1 MERKTM
7 RALLSGA
14 HPQRR
19 TGDRGMSARLRQLRD
34 ELGPMGLASLALLA
48 ATALFFSLVLKPL
61 QERNQVLE
69 STLARHAGRAAPGL
83 PGAAS
88 GKLERFYEQLEKT
101 EAPTDWLAKLY
112 GIGKATGVELQSGSY
127 RSVGAGNA
135 GANAGAERPGA
146 DRAAGGGRIE
156 RYEIVLPVTGTY
168 PQLRDFLKRALA
180 EIPVLSLDQ
189 LTLKRESRDDGA
201 VRAELKMT
209 LYLVKP

>member
-1 MERKTM
+1 MERKAM
-7 RALLSGA
+7 KNLLSGVN
-14 HPQRR
+14 PLRR
-19 TGDRGMSARLRQLRD
+19 ASDRGLVTARLLQLRD

-61 QERNQVLE
+61 QERNQALE
-69 STLARHAGRAAPGL
+69 STLARHAGRAGAGM

-88 GKLERFYEQLEKT
+88 GKLEDFYAHLGKT

-127 RSVGAGNA
+127 RTAS
-135 GANAGAERPGA
+135 GANAGAEKPGA
-146 DRAAGGGRIE
+146 SNAAGGRIE
-156 RYEIVLPVTGTY
+156 RYEIVLPVAGSY

-201 VRAELKMT
+201 VNAELKMT
-209 LYLVKP
+209 LHLVKP